1 MEFDVMTRADT
12 WENVAKLARDV
23 EGAGVS
29 GLLFTEG
36 GQVPWMQIATAAR
49 EAPSLHFST
58 GIAVAFPRSPMMS
71 AQIAWELA
79 GNTQGRFRLGLGSQV
94 KPHIVRRYGADFDQ
108 PAKRMRDYVLAVK
121 ASLAAFRGEARLEH
135 DGPFY
140 KLNLLTPQWSPPR
153 HDFEDI
159 KIDMSAV
166 NPLMLKVTGEVA
178 DGLHVHPMHSMPYIH
193 NRVIPA
199 VTEGAARA
207 GRSLADIDLIVPVL
221 AVAGDTAEER
231 AACALEAKTAIGF
244 YGSTPAYA
252 FQFDD
257 LGYDGKRAELA
268 DALRSG
274 GRDAVAALVDDEL
287 LEQFAVVAGWDDMA
301 DRLIERYQGLA
312 SRVVMYLAKQSIQEN
327 PANLGKW
334 GEIARAVRAAA

>member
-23 EGAGVS
+23 EAAGMS

-79 GNTQGRFRLGLGSQV
+79 ANTQGRFRLGLGSQV
-94 KPHIVRRYGADFDQ
+94 KAHIVRRYGVDFEQ
-108 PAKRMRDYVLAVK
+108 PAKRMRDYVQAVK

-140 KLNLLTPQWSPPR
+140 KLNLLTPQWAPPR

-207 GRSLADIDLIVPVL
+207 GRTLSDIDLIVPVL
-221 AVAGDTAEER
+221 AVAGDSVEER
-231 AACALEAKTAIGF
+231 AACALEARTAIGF

-257 LGYDGKRAELA
+257 LGYDGKRLELA

-287 LEQFAVVAGWDDMA
+287 LEKFAVVARWDDMA
-301 DRLIERYQGLA
+301 DRLIERYQGLD
-312 SRVVMYLAKQSIQEN
+312 SRLVMYLAKQSIKEN
-327 PANLGKW
+327 PDNLGKW
-334 GEIARAVRAAA
+334 GEIARAVRAA

>member
-1 MEFDVMTRADT
+1 MHFDVMTRADT
-12 WENVAKLARDV
+12 WENVAKLARDA
-23 EGAGVS
+23 EAAGMS

-36 GQVPWMQIATAAR
+36 AQVPWMQIATAANV
-49 EAPSLHFST
+49 APSLHFCT
-58 GIAVAFPRSPMMS
+58 GIAVAFPRSPMVS

-79 GNTQGRFRLGLGSQV
+79 ANTGGRFRLGLGSQV
-94 KPHIVRRYGADFDQ
+94 KPHIVRRYGAEFDQ

-140 KLNLLTPQWSPPR
+140 KLNLLTPQWAPPR

-159 KIDMSAV
+159 RIDMSAV

-178 DGLHVHPMHSMPYIH
+178 NGLHVHPMHSIPYIR

-207 GRSLADIDLIVPVL
+207 GRTLADIDFIVPVL
-221 AVAGDTAEER
+221 AVPGDTPEER
-231 AACALEAKTAIGF
+231 ASLAREAKTAIGF
-244 YGSTPAYA
+244 YGATPGYA

-257 LGYDGKRAELA
+257 LGYEGKRVELA
-268 DALRSG
+268 ETLRAKG
-274 GRDAVAALVDDEL
+274 AVAVADLINDDLMEH
-287 LEQFAVVAGWDDMA
+287 FAVVARWDDMA
-301 DRLIERYQGLA
+301 DRLIDRYKGIA
-312 SRVVMYLAKQSIQEN
+312 SRVVMYLAKQSIREN
-327 PANLGKW
+327 PDNLAKW
-334 GEIARAVRAAA
+334 GEIARAVRAA